1 MGGLDGRPKGLP
13 VRARS
18 ANPSSSAHP
27 IVADG
32 GRFDPF
38 GLEHV
43 FMTTIAQGA
52 PAPVVAAVTFAGATL
67 TTILHEGEEFAAIR
81 PICDAIGLAWNG
93 QWERISRDDI
103 LSTSVRVIRTQMPG
117 DDQHREVL
125 CLPLKLLNGWLFGI
139 DTSRVKNEAVRA
151 RVIEYKREC
160 YDVLHSY
167 WTKGVAINP
176 RAYSVGPNDT
186 LTAEQ
191 ADTLRRMLTDA
202 VKRLPKDRQAAAM
215 IKGWSKLKAHFKTD
229 YRHIPQAE
237 FHEAVSIVA
246 RHVAEQG
253 ELIDAESRHDTLNET
268 VAHLV
273 RQIEAP
279 NGTPVAVFMP
289 LVNAVLRKQGFDL
302 GAQQDAIL
310 RGEQAREIEDRLG
323 RLMGLFHPMSAP
335 FGDALGILRALRGLH
350 PRLGMSEPSYLPV
363 LRRT

>member
-1 MGGLDGRPKGLP
+1 MTDITLRASAPSVFSFESTT
-13 VRARS
+13 VR
-18 ANPSSSAHP
+18 
-27 IVADG
+27 
-32 GRFDPF
+32 
-38 GLEHV
+38 
-43 FMTTIAQGA
+43 
-52 PAPVVAAVTFAGATL
+52 TFADDHGEPWFLANDVCAVLGYKNPRMSVDRHCRAGGVTKRDTPTESGMQEMTWINEGNL
-67 TTILHEGEEFAAIR
+67 YRLIIKSRKPEAERFETWVMEEVLPTIR
-81 PICDAIGLAWNG
+81 KTG
-93 QWERISRDDI
+93 QYVAQSYA
-103 LSTSVRVIRTQMPG
+103 QNPG
-117 DDQHREVL
+117 DAL
-125 CLPLKLLNGWLFGI
+125 
-139 DTSRVKNEAVRA
+139 
-151 RVIEYKREC
+151 
-160 YDVLHSY
+160 
-167 WTKGVAINP
+167 TK
-176 RAYSVGPNDT
+176 D
-186 LTAEQ
+186 Q

-202 VKRLPKDRQAAAM
+202 VKRLPKHRQAAAM

-253 ELIDAESRHDTLNET
+253 ELIDAESKHDTLNET

-279 NGTPVAVFMP
+279 NGAPVAVFMP

-302 GAQQDAIL
+302 GARQDAIL

>member
-1 MGGLDGRPKGLP
+1 MADITPRASAPSVFSFESTT
-13 VRARS
+13 VR
-18 ANPSSSAHP
+18 
-27 IVADG
+27 
-32 GRFDPF
+32 
-38 GLEHV
+38 
-43 FMTTIAQGA
+43 
-52 PAPVVAAVTFAGATL
+52 TFADDHGEPWFLANDVCAVLGYKNPRMSVDRHCRAGGVTKRDTPTDSGIQEMTWINEGNL
-67 TTILHEGEEFAAIR
+67 YRLIIKSRKPEAERFETWVMEEVLPTIR
-81 PICDAIGLAWNG
+81 KTG
-93 QWERISRDDI
+93 QY
-103 LSTSVRVIRTQMPG
+103 VAQPYAQNPG
-117 DDQHREVL
+117 DAL
-125 CLPLKLLNGWLFGI
+125 
-139 DTSRVKNEAVRA
+139 
-151 RVIEYKREC
+151 
-160 YDVLHSY
+160 
-167 WTKGVAINP
+167 TK
-176 RAYSVGPNDT
+176 D
-186 LTAEQ
+186 Q
-191 ADTLRRMLTDA
+191 ADALRRMLTDA

-279 NGTPVAVFMP
+279 NGAPVAVFMP

-302 GAQQDAIL
+302 GARQEAIL
-310 RGEQAREIEDRLG
+310 KGEQAREIEDRLG

-350 PRLGMSEPSYLPV
+350 PRLGMSEPGYLPV

>member
-1 MGGLDGRPKGLP
+1 MTDITPRASAPSVFSFESTT
-13 VRARS
+13 VRTFADDHGEPWFCAADVCAVLGYR
-18 ANPSSSAHP
+18 NPSDA
-27 IVADG
+27 VAKHCRTPGVAKREVGVVTGKKANGEDAVQQVEQAFINEG
-32 GRFDPF
+32 NLYRLIIKSRKPEAERF
-38 GLEHV
+38 ETWV
-43 FMTTIAQGA
+43 M
-52 PAPVVAAVTFAGATL
+52 
-67 TTILHEGEEFAAIR
+67 EEVLPAIR
-81 PICDAIGLAWNG
+81 KTG
-93 QWERISRDDI
+93 QY
-103 LSTSVRVIRTQMPG
+103 VAQPYAQNPG
-117 DDQHREVL
+117 DAL
-125 CLPLKLLNGWLFGI
+125 
-139 DTSRVKNEAVRA
+139 
-151 RVIEYKREC
+151 
-160 YDVLHSY
+160 
-167 WTKGVAINP
+167 TK
-176 RAYSVGPNDT
+176 D
-186 LTAEQ
+186 Q

-279 NGTPVAVFMP
+279 SGAPVAVFMP

-302 GAQQDAIL
+302 GARQDAIL
-310 RGEQAREIEDRLG
+310 KGEQAREIEDRLG

-350 PRLGMSEPSYLPV
+350 PRLGMSEPGYLPV

>member
-1 MGGLDGRPKGLP
+1 MTDITPRT
-13 VRARS
+13 
-18 ANPSSSAHP
+18 SAH
-27 IVADG
+27 
-32 GRFDPF
+32 
-38 GLEHV
+38 
-43 FMTTIAQGA
+43 TI
-52 PAPVVAAVTFAGATL
+52 FSF
-67 TTILHEGEEFAAIR
+67 E
-81 PICDAIGLAWNG
+81 
-93 QWERISRDDI
+93 
-103 LSTSVRVIRTQMPG
+103 STSVRTFADDHGEPWFLANDVCAVLGYKQPRDAVSKHCREGGVAKRDTPTDSGIQEMTWINEGNLYRLIIKSRKPEAERFEQWVMEEVLPTIRKTGQYVAQPYAQNPG
-117 DDQHREVL
+117 DAL
-125 CLPLKLLNGWLFGI
+125 
-139 DTSRVKNEAVRA
+139 
-151 RVIEYKREC
+151 
-160 YDVLHSY
+160 
-167 WTKGVAINP
+167 TK
-176 RAYSVGPNDT
+176 D
-186 LTAEQ
+186 Q

-253 ELIDAESRHDTLNET
+253 ELIDAESKHDTLNET

-279 NGTPVAVFMP
+279 NGAPVAVFMP

-302 GAQQDAIL
+302 GARQDAIL

>member
-1 MGGLDGRPKGLP
+1 
-13 VRARS
+13 
-18 ANPSSSAHP
+18 
-27 IVADG
+27 
-32 GRFDPF
+32 
-38 GLEHV
+38 
-43 FMTTIAQGA
+43 
-52 PAPVVAAVTFAGATL
+52 
-67 TTILHEGEEFAAIR
+67 
-81 PICDAIGLAWNG
+81 
-93 QWERISRDDI
+93 
-103 LSTSVRVIRTQMPG
+103 
-117 DDQHREVL
+117 
-125 CLPLKLLNGWLFGI
+125 
-139 DTSRVKNEAVRA
+139 
-151 RVIEYKREC
+151 
-160 YDVLHSY
+160 
-167 WTKGVAINP
+167 
-176 RAYSVGPNDT
+176 
-186 LTAEQ
+186 
-191 ADTLRRMLTDA
+191 
-202 VKRLPKDRQAAAM
+202 M

-279 NGTPVAVFMP
+279 NGAPVAVFMP

-302 GAQQDAIL
+302 GARQDAIL
-310 RGEQAREIEDRLG
+310 KGEQAREIEDRLG